1 MGTQGATPGA
11 GVEMKTFPP
20 ASVDASLVGMGG
32 GGTLFLP
39 SLFTPHRWSSYFP
52 PAGGESPDS
61 SLG

>member
-32 GGTLFLP
+32 GGDLVPAVSVHAAQVEFL
-39 SLFTPHRWSSYFP
+39 L
-52 PAGGESPDS
+52 PAGWWGKP
-61 SLG
+61 